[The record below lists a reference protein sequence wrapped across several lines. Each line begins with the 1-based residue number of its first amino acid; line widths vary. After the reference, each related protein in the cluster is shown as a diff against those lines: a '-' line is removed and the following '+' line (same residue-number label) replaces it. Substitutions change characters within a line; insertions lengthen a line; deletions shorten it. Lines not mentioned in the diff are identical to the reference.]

1 MEIARHTPGRLE
13 EKKMKINQKHLSMH
27 AIVTAGL
34 VGLLMASVVACGDMV
49 SHRGEI
55 VITPGSEQQVAEAL
69 RVKPSKLNR
78 LKPDRKLAKKIKDRL
93 NNSLSGTVSHAD
105 EEDDDNGGGTV
116 DIGGEECP
124 TAETIE
130 EIPCDDVASAAGL
143 MSTDSATDGPA
154 CTCTAKS
161 WCEKES
167 DGACMC
173 YTEVSN
179 CG

>member
-1 MEIARHTPGRLE
+1 
-13 EKKMKINQKHLSMH
+13 MKINGKQLSGH
-27 AIVTAGL
+27 AFVTAGL
-34 VGLLMASVVACGDMV
+34 MGLILASIVACGDMV
-49 SHRGEI
+49 SHRGEM

-78 LKPDRKLAKKIKDRL
+78 LKPDRKLAQKIKDRL
-93 NNSLSGTVSHAD
+93 SGPLSGTASNAE
-105 EEDDDNGGGTV
+105 EEDDNDGGGTV
-116 DIGGEECP
+116 EVGGQDCP
-124 TAETIE
+124 TGETTE
-130 EIPCDDVASAAGL
+130 EIPCDDVASAAGV
-143 MSTDSATDGPA
+143 MGASSATEGSA

-161 WCEKES
+161 WCEVEN